1 MSHCF
6 KFDNKLDE
14 YYINML
20 KKNALYLE
28 SLYLFSK
35 HILSYLLHVTVKV
48 TQALNAKFKITC

>member
-1 MSHCF
+1 
-6 KFDNKLDE
+6 
-14 YYINML
+14 ML

-48 TQALNAKFKITC
+48 TQTLNAKFKITC